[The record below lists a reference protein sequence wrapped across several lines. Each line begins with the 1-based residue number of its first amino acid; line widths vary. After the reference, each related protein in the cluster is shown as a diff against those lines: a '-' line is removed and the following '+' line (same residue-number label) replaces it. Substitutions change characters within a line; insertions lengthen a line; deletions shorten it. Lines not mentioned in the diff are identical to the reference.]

1 MNNISP
7 EVGAGVIPIQTVM
20 ESIHWKRIIIGIKG
34 AGEMATGVAVRLKRA
49 GFSRIFM
56 MEIEG
61 PIAVRRTVSF
71 CEAIY
76 DGTAVVEE
84 AAAVLTQDKDDI
96 FDAWEKG
103 KIAILADPSW
113 AILPIIR
120 PTVVI
125 DAIIAKRNLGTT
137 LGEAPLVIGL
147 GPGFTAQVDVHRV
160 IETMRGHDLGRVI
173 DKGVAQANTGIPE
186 AVNGHTVGRVLR
198 APTTGTFHSPFQI
211 TDRIKAGDVV
221 GNVAGQEVVANIDGV
236 IRGLIREGT
245 MVRERMKIGDI
256 DPRGRVEYCSTVSDK
271 SRAIGG
277 AVLEAIPGASGIWG
291 ERSSG

>member
-1 MNNISP
+1 MKNINP
-7 EVGAGVIPIQTVM
+7 EVCAGTLPVKTMM
-20 ESIHWKRIIIGIKG
+20 EAIDWQEMIIGIKG

-61 PIAVRRTVSF
+61 PLAVRRTVSF

-84 AAAVLTQDKDDI
+84 VAAVLTQDKDDI

-113 AILPIIR
+113 AILPIIQ

-186 AVNGHTVGRVLR
+186 AVDGHTVDRVLR

-277 AVLEAIPGASGIWG
+277 AVLEAILGASGIWV